1 MIHRRLV
8 GLAPAVISGIAAVRH
23 DHRPLLRTAP
33 FVLGLLLLCG
43 LPASVA
49 QRVTPE
55 QRAQAQR
62 VAQAGVPLSELAPS
76 APVSYTVKAGD
87 TLWGLSTLFLKNPWR
102 WPELWGMNLEQ
113 LSNPHRLFPG
123 QVLTLQKSQTRATLQ
138 VAVAPPAE
146 EPLRT
151 VKLTPSIRTT
161 PVEDQPI
168 AAIPLHLISPFLNE
182 AEVFGALELEDAPR
196 IVGGADARTLL
207 DTGDLAYVRGEL
219 GDGRRFHLFREPLAL
234 TDPKTGEVLGYEAS
248 FVGSVDVV
256 RGSAPGST
264 MQGSTHVVPATVRI
278 RELRLEAGS
287 GDRLLRPR
295 QADFSP
301 FIPHAPATDVEGQ
314 IISIYG
320 GGMNAGQNQ
329 IVALNRGRADG
340 VARGHVLATWNAGR
354 TDIDRTERVTT
365 WSFNR
370 PARTTLQYPDEKHG
384 QVIVFRVFDRVSYA
398 LVLNAR
404 EPLKRGDRFS
414 RP

>member
-1 MIHRRLV
+1 MIPRRLV
-8 GLAPAVISGIAAVRH
+8 GLAPAVASGSAVAQCGHRFLVRGAAVV
-23 DHRPLLRTAP
+23 LSVMLV
-33 FVLGLLLLCG
+33 FV
-43 LPASVA
+43 LPASAA
-49 QRVTPE
+49 QRITPE

-76 APVSYTVKAGD
+76 APASYTVKAGD

-113 LSNPHRLFPG
+113 LSDPHRLFPG

-138 VAVAPPAE
+138 VAAAPPAE

-168 AAIPLHLISPFLNE
+168 AAIPIHLIAPFLNE

-207 DTGDLAYVRGEL
+207 GDGDLAYVRGEL

-248 FVGSVDVV
+248 FVGAVDVV
-256 RGSAPGST
+256 RGSAPGAAI
-264 MQGSTHVVPATVRI
+264 QGGASVVPATVRI
-278 RELRLEAGS
+278 RDLRLEAGS

-301 FIPHAPATDVEGQ
+301 FVPHAPATDVDGQ

-320 GGMNAGQNQ
+320 GGLNAGQNQ
-329 IVALNRGRADG
+329 IVALNRGRVDG

-354 TDIDRTERVTT
+354 TDIDRTERMSA
-365 WSFNR
+365 WSFSR
-370 PARTTLQYPDEKHG
+370 PTRTTLQYPDERHG

>member
-1 MIHRRLV
+1 MIPRRLV
-8 GLAPAVISGIAAVRH
+8 GLAPAVASGSAVAQCGHRFLVRGAAVV
-23 DHRPLLRTAP
+23 LSVMLV
-33 FVLGLLLLCG
+33 FV
-43 LPASVA
+43 LPASAA
-49 QRVTPE
+49 QRITPE

-76 APVSYTVKAGD
+76 APASYTVKAGD

-113 LSNPHRLFPG
+113 LSDPHRLFPG

-138 VAVAPPAE
+138 VAAAPPAE

-168 AAIPLHLISPFLNE
+168 AAIPIHLIAPFLNE

-207 DTGDLAYVRGEL
+207 GDGDLAYVRGEL

-248 FVGSVDVV
+248 FVGAVDVV
-256 RGSAPGST
+256 RGSAPGAAIQRGAS
-264 MQGSTHVVPATVRI
+264 VIPATVRI
-278 RELRLEAGS
+278 RDLRLEAGS

-301 FIPHAPATDVEGQ
+301 FVPHAPATDVDGQ

-320 GGMNAGQNQ
+320 GGLNAGQNQ
-329 IVALNRGRADG
+329 IVALNRGRVDG
-340 VARGHVLATWNAGR
+340 VARGHVLATWSAGR
-354 TDIDRTERVTT
+354 TDIDRTERVSA
-365 WSFNR
+365 WSFSR
-370 PARTTLQYPDEKHG
+370 PTRTTLQYPDERHG

>member
-1 MIHRRLV
+1 MIPRRLV
-8 GLAPAVISGIAAVRH
+8 GLAPAVASGSAVAQCGHRFLVRGAAVV
-23 DHRPLLRTAP
+23 LSVMLV
-33 FVLGLLLLCG
+33 FV
-43 LPASVA
+43 LPASAA
-49 QRVTPE
+49 QRITPE

-76 APVSYTVKAGD
+76 APASYTVKAGD

-113 LSNPHRLFPG
+113 LSDPHRLFPG

-138 VAVAPPAE
+138 VAAAPPAE

-168 AAIPLHLISPFLNE
+168 AAIPIHLIAPFLNE

-207 DTGDLAYVRGEL
+207 GDGDLAYVRGEL

-248 FVGSVDVV
+248 FVGAVDVV
-256 RGSAPGST
+256 RGSAPGAAIQRGAS
-264 MQGSTHVVPATVRI
+264 VIPATVRI
-278 RELRLEAGS
+278 RDLRLEAGS

-301 FIPHAPATDVEGQ
+301 FVPHAPATDVDGQ

-320 GGMNAGQNQ
+320 GGLNAGQNQ
-329 IVALNRGRADG
+329 IVALNRGRVDG

-354 TDIDRTERVTT
+354 TDIDRTERMSA
-365 WSFNR
+365 WSISR
-370 PARTTLQYPDEKHG
+370 PTRTTLQYPDERHG